1 MGQTISKKKNIFFL
15 EMTQKSD
22 PKKVTQKSDPKCPSS
37 DPTKKN
43 KIFIYFFVYL
53 TVIVL
58 LCVALLFAIATDMG
72 QTISKKKNF
81 FREKQKKTC
90 SGHWFCGLCCI
101 F

>member
-1 MGQTISKKKNIFFL
+1 
-15 EMTQKSD
+15 
-22 PKKVTQKSDPKCPSS
+22 
-37 DPTKKN
+37 
-43 KIFIYFFVYL
+43 
-53 TVIVL
+53 VIVL
-58 LCVALLFAIATDMG
+58 LCAALLFAIATDMG